1 MTAPLTTL
9 ALSLALIAPA
19 LAHGR
24 DAVQLP
30 RQAPDGA
37 LIDLSPHAGPG
48 LAPGAP
54 GASADTTGPWQP
66 SVVPPGLFLRA
77 ISMSSPQIGY
87 AAGELGVVLKTV
99 DGGATW
105 TFVKNDG
112 YPIYWY
118 GVQAT
123 TAQSVVVAGFDNQS
137 GAGIVCWSENGGA
150 SWGPLLTL
158 PGPSQGV
165 AWLERVEFANVS
177 DGLVTAGWGGGVHA
191 TQNGGRTVGDWNYH
205 QVSGGWLLG
214 SFTYLSDDRAW
225 IAGIDQA
232 FSPDSGST
240 WSTSAGSSAIFDGPV
255 AVHNNGL
262 GLIGGGTIS
271 PSVQGWI
278 HRTTNAGHD
287 WTPSPVAS
295 TPYPVR
301 AIDVFDLE
309 RAWAVGGDHFSGVG
323 GVWGTGDGGVTWGL
337 EQDVG
342 GELHDVECVRVDSG
356 SVLVLAAGSV
366 SQIWR
371 RTVDAPV
378 DAGLVGTSYGFCDWA
393 SAPCGNPF
401 DSSGCMN
408 LTGLGAFLAGSG
420 TSSTSADDLVLTTTQ
435 LPPDKLGLLF
445 MGAGQQESPLGNGLL
460 VVASANLGLHRF
472 QPKFTG
478 PTGTI
483 AEGPGIVAYSNAHF
497 PVAAAIQPGQTWN
510 FQCYYRDPTGPCGS
524 TYNTSNGFTVAFLP

>member
-1 MTAPLTTL
+1 MIRPLSTL
-9 ALSLALIAPA
+9 ALSLALAPA
-19 LAHGR
+19 PVRAEV
-24 DAVQLP
+24 VQLA

-37 LIDLSPHAGPG
+37 LVDLLPHAGPG
-48 LAPGAP
+48 LAPPASGSAA
-54 GASADTTGPWQP
+54 ASAGPWQP
-66 SVVPPGLFLRA
+66 ASLPPGLFLRA
-77 ISMSSPQIGY
+77 VSMASPQIGY

-105 TFVKNDG
+105 TLVKNDG
-112 YPIYWY
+112 FPTYWY

-137 GAGIVCWSENGGA
+137 GAGIACWTEDGGA
-150 SWGPLLTL
+150 SWGPTLVL

-165 AWLERVEFANVS
+165 AWLDRVEFANVS
-177 DGLVTAGWGGGVHA
+177 DGLVSAGWGGGVHA
-191 TQNGGRTVGDWNYH
+191 TQSGGRTAADWSYQ
-205 QVSGGWLLG
+205 QVSGGWLSG

-232 FSPDSGST
+232 FTPDAGVT
-240 WSTSAGSSAIFDGPV
+240 WTTSAGSSAVFDGPI

-262 GLIGGGTIS
+262 GLVGGGTIS

-287 WTPSPVAS
+287 WTPSPVAT
-295 TPYPVR
+295 TPYPIR

-323 GVWGTGDGGVTWGL
+323 GIWGSLDGGTTWAL

-342 GELHDVECVRVDSG
+342 GELQDVACVRADTA
-356 SVLVLAAGSV
+356 SVLVVAVGSV

-378 DAGLVGTSYGFCDWA
+378 DAGLVATSFGFCDWA
-393 SAPCGNPF
+393 AAPCGNAY
-401 DSSGCMN
+401 DSSGCAN
-408 LTGLGAFLAGSG
+408 RTGEGAFLAGSG
-420 TSSTSADDLVLTTTQ
+420 TSGTSADDLVLATTQ
-435 LPPDKLGLLF
+435 LPPDKLGLVF
-445 MGAGQQESPLGNGLL
+445 MGAGQQEMPLGNGLL

-472 QPKFTG
+472 PPKSSG
-478 PTGTI
+478 PAGTI
-483 AEGPGIVAYSNAHF
+483 VEGPGIVAHSNAHF
-497 PVAAAIQPGQTWN
+497 PVAARIQPGQTWN
-510 FQCYYRDPTGPCGS
+510 FQCYYRDPAGPCGS
-524 TYNTSNGFTVAFLP
+524 TYNTSNGFSVAFLP